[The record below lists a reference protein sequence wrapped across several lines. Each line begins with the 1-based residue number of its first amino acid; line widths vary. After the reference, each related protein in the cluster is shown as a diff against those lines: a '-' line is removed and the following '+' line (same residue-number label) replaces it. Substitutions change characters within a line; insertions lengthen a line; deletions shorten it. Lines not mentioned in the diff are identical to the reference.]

1 VRGDDPSGG
10 SAQKQFVL
18 LSAILVGLT
27 ANRMGKTV
35 AAIALAPNQRLA
47 SQIRKEKSVRKQGDK
62 YLAWIVE
69 DKLARMLLLGQKL
82 APLADFINA
91 QADVEGADRVSLSA
105 LYQITH
111 SPDGPGRGGYSKHR
125 WRVVPCELDRAACA
139 FEAARARGYEHC
151 VVLGDPSCYRVV

>member
-1 VRGDDPSGG
+1 
-10 SAQKQFVL
+10 
-18 LSAILVGLT
+18 
-27 ANRMGKTV
+27 MGKTV

-47 SQIRKEKSVRKQGDK
+47 SQIRKEKSVRRQGDK

-82 APLADFINA
+82 APIASFINA
-91 QADVEGADRVSLSA
+91 QADVEGADRVSLSG

-125 WRVVPCELDRAACA
+125 WRVIPCEL
-139 FEAARARGYEHC
+139 EHAARVFEEKRGRFENC
-151 VVLGDPSCYRVV
+151 VVLGDPACYLVK